1 MYTFLGIISATS
13 SILSFIFILAFSIL
27 IVNDKNKLAITCL
40 ISGII
45 TTILAICLNTDDVET
60 IGRIAYCGGG
70 SLLCIVGIF
79 MSLALFSKEY
89 KIGITGVITIVIGV
103 LFVFVISQAF
113 GMKLVKQS
121 PTKYYDKYGKSYY
134 SEEDRDNANFLYDA
148 YDAADEYRNN

>member
-1 MYTFLGIISATS
+1 MYTFLGIISAIS

-27 IVNDKNKLAITCL
+27 MVNDKNKLAVKFL
-40 ISGII
+40 VLGII
-45 TTILAICLNTDDVET
+45 STILAVCLNTNDVET
-60 IGRIAYCGGG
+60 IGRIAYYGGG
-70 SLLCIVGIF
+70 TLLCIVGIF
-79 MSLALFSKEY
+79 MSFALFAQEWKS
-89 KIGITGVITIVIGV
+89 GITGVITIIIGI